1 MTYNVCFLNIY
12 LELFNYETCKI
23 LGLVIA
29 AVDLGFGIQN
39 RLYCHVVPMYTHT
52 YIDLCQKR

>member
-1 MTYNVCFLNIY
+1 MFVLKYTY
-12 LELFNYETCKI
+12 LELFNYETCK
-23 LGLVIA
+23 IA

-39 RLYCHVVPMYTHT
+39 RLYCHVVPMYMHT